1 MKQGG
6 REKKGEGKG
15 EREREREKLLGKNH
29 SDSFRPE
36 CSGDLSKP

>member
-15 EREREREKLLGKNH
+15 EREREKLLGKNH